1 MGGAA
6 SIAHL
11 ARNARRA
18 LCASGVTGSISTFS
32 STRANARPF
41 STWGGLAEDLQALL
55 GVRLDVVT
63 SNALHRRIRK
73 RLLDEAKPV

>member
-1 MGGAA
+1 MRLGRHGL
-6 SIAHL
+6 HL
-11 ARNARRA
+11 DLLVDKSERTTLFDLGRPRR
-18 LCASGVTGSISTFS
+18 
-32 STRANARPF
+32 
-41 STWGGLAEDLQALL
+41 DLQALL